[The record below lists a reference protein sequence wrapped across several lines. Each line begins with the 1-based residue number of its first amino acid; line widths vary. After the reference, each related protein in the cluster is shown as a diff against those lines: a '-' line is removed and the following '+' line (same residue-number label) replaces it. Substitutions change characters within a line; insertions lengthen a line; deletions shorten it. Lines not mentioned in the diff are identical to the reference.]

1 MSVSQEI
8 TLTDDTIQSYA
19 DMTLECCKEE
29 LLETG
34 RVMRKLAVFCSTLSV
49 LKNKDSLPFKRV
61 DLESREVKAMDVPVM
76 KENPGSNSLILLDLN
91 PGEEGLLHMYM
102 YFHPQARPLLLAC
115 LATAE
120 ISGVPKDM
128 ASKAILKQ
136 IMKMNGAAHE
146 GWFATRFMRYVLQT
160 LEAYAYVH
168 WAEVWTAVSKD
179 RDTVAPRLEDEPT
192 ATEALMVN
200 TETRRGQRS
209 IMLPF
214 TRSERGTGKV
224 VSFGEP
230 QVHTDMQGPMC
241 NILKA
246 IPVN

>member
-19 DMTLECCKEE
+19 DMTLEHCKEE
-29 LLETG
+29 LLTSG
-34 RVMRKLAVFCSTLSV
+34 QVLRKLAVFCSTLSV
-49 LKNKDSLPFKRV
+49 LKHKDSLPFKQV
-61 DLESREVKAMDVPVM
+61 DLESREVKSMDVPAIT
-76 KENPGSNSLILLDLN
+76 ENPGSSSLILLDLN
-91 PGEEGLLHMYM
+91 PSEEGLLSMYM
-102 YFHPQARPLLLAC
+102 HVHPQAKPIILESLAM
-115 LATAE
+115 AE
-120 ISGVPKDM
+120 TIGVPRDV
-128 ASKAILKQ
+128 ASKMILKKT
-136 IMKMNGAAHE
+136 MEANGAAHE
-146 GWFATRFMRYVLQT
+146 GWFATQFMRYVIQK

-168 WAEVWTAVSKD
+168 WSEVWAAVSKD

-192 ATEALMVN
+192 ATEALMIS

-224 VSFGEP
+224 VGFGEL
-230 QVHTDMQGPMC
+230 QVHTNMEGPMA

-246 IPVN
+246 IPMN

>member
-1 MSVSQEI
+1 MASPMEVD
-8 TLTDDTIQSYA
+8 LTEEMVQSFA
-19 DMTLECCKEE
+19 EMTLEHCKEE
-29 LLETG
+29 LLG
-34 RVMRKLAVFCSTLSV
+34 NGCVLRKLAVFCSILSV
-49 LKNKDSLPFKRV
+49 LKNKDSLLFKQV
-61 DLESREVKAMDVPVM
+61 DFEFREVKVMDVSAM
-76 KENPGSNSLILLDLN
+76 AANPGNSALVILDLN
-91 PGEEGLLHMYM
+91 PSEEGLLRMYM
-102 YFHPQARPLLLAC
+102 HFHPQARPLILAC

-128 ASKAILKQ
+128 ASKMILKKT
-136 IMKMNGAAHE
+136 MEANGVAHE
-146 GWFATRFMRYVLQT
+146 GWFATQFMRHVIQK

-168 WAEVWTAVSKD
+168 SSEVWTAVSKD
-179 RDTVAPRLEDEPT
+179 QDTVAPRLEDEPT
-192 ATEALMVN
+192 ATEALMIS

-224 VSFGEP
+224 VGFGEP
-230 QVHTDMQGPMC
+230 QIHTDMQGPMT